1 MMAAGSG
8 ALPPS
13 YEESRDRSPSGQTN
27 NCWTKFAGTVYSSAG
42 IALQEKREK
51 RIAETPIQHMK
62 GDEGNQEPTSKRNGT
77 ATKLTPGTQ
86 SINQSVV
93 EAQAEINDWVGE
105 REERGSG
112 RGKEIRR
119 EEAVPAADRAIGRPR
134 RRRWVA
140 EEREVASAVAGLR
153 RAGSRWLLRPRWNC
167 CLRAG
172 WREAGWMAGGSAGR
186 GVRGGRGA
194 GRGVCGG
201 RGRRAGRRG
210 QSTIGS

>member
-1 MMAAGSG
+1 MERPAEVVVVGSGGAPGPVVEQVGAIMEVLALTVSTTMMAAGSG

-62 GDEGNQEPTSKRNGT
+62 GDEGNQEPTSKRKGT
-77 ATKLTPGTQ
+77 TTKLTPGTQ

-134 RRRWVA
+134 RRRWVT
-140 EEREVASAVAGLR
+140 EEREVASAVAELR
-153 RAGSRWLLRPRWNC
+153 LVG
-167 CLRAG
+167 
-172 WREAGWMAGGSAGR
+172 E
-186 GVRGGRGA
+186 
-194 GRGVCGG
+194 
-201 RGRRAGRRG
+201 
-210 QSTIGS
+210 